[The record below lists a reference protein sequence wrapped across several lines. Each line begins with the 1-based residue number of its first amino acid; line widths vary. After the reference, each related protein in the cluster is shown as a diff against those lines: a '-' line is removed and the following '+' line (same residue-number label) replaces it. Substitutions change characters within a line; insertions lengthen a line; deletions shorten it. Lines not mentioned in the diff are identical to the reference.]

1 MPNILIAG
9 ELHTSGIDFLETLS
23 DYTFDYV
30 KKVSNESF
38 LPYLENADALVLRTQ
53 QFNAEDIQKSKNLK
67 IVSRHGVGFDSV
79 DIQALK
85 ERNIPLTIVGD
96 VNSSAVSEHTMM
108 LIMAV
113 FKRILVADQAVRT
126 FNWSYRDNYE
136 PVELFGKNL
145 LIVGYGRI
153 GQKVAQLA
161 EAFGMNIN
169 IYDPYILAKIPKEY
183 KYFSC
188 LEEALGISDCIS
200 LNLPKVEKP
209 IISQKNA
216 KYLKPGV
223 VIINTAR
230 GGLIDLNTLKEGL
243 QSGVIAGA
251 GLDVFDSEPPD
262 QNMILNEFR
271 QVILT
276 PHQAG
281 LSAESAKRMSLKS
294 VQNIIDFFNGNL
306 DSKLVVNG
314 ITL

>member
-1 MPNILIAG
+1 M
-9 ELHTSGIDFLETLS
+9 HTSGIDFLETLS

-96 VNSSAVSEHTMM
+96 VNSSSVSEHTMM

-126 FNWSYRDNYE
+126 FNWSYRDKYE

-145 LIVGYGRI
+145 LIVGYGRV

-161 EAFGMNIN
+161 EAFGMNIY

-183 KYFSC
+183 TYFSR
-188 LEEALGISDCIS
+188 LEEAFGISDCIS

-251 GLDVFDSEPPD
+251 GLDLFDSEPPD
-262 QNMILNEFR
+262 QNMIFNECR